1 MNEHKEHKFPVRF
14 PQKTWDELVQLAED
28 EERSINWE
36 VIQAVR
42 ERIACQKKGKK
53 PHGHENV

>member
-1 MNEHKEHKFPVRF
+1 MKEKQEHILPVRF
-14 PQKTWDELVQLAED
+14 PQHVWDQLAQLAED

-42 ERIACQKKGKK
+42 ERIARQKKGQKS
-53 PHGHENV
+53 HAHEDI

>member
-1 MNEHKEHKFPVRF
+1 MDKQQEHRLSIRF
-14 PQKTWDELVQLAED
+14 PHPVWEQLVELAQD

-42 ERIACQKKGKK
+42 ERIARHKEGRK
-53 PHGHENV
+53 PRGHKDV

>member
-1 MNEHKEHKFPVRF
+1 MNKHEEHKFPVRF
-14 PQKTWDELVQLAED
+14 PQQVWDQLTQIAED

-42 ERIACQKKGKK
+42 ERIARQKKGRK
-53 PHGHENV
+53 PNEHEGV

>member
-1 MNEHKEHKFPVRF
+1 MKKQEEHTLPVRF
-14 PQKTWDELVQLAED
+14 PLAVWKQLAQLAED

-42 ERIACQKKGKK
+42 ERIARHEKGKK
-53 PHGHENV
+53 PHAHEDV

>member
-1 MNEHKEHKFPVRF
+1 MKEHKEHKFPVRF
-14 PQKTWDELVQLAED
+14 PQQVWDQLTQLAED

-42 ERIACQKKGKK
+42 ERIARQKKD
-53 PHGHENV
+53 PAMDVRSDT